1 MTAIRN
7 SYKQRA
13 CAPRTSSDKQC
24 ACAPRTPLFKHLSR
38 ACACLTSSYTCAFRR
53 QALWDSLPVAV
64 VSGMVH
70 PMSEIGMYD
79 ETHTLH
85 SAPLHTFSQISII
98 KRQRT
103 AFAQPR
109 ELQAIYVTPAMGIP
123 EKKSDSLGRSPP
135 TFQDVNVPV
144 AWCSICQKTS
154 KLHAV
159 LGYIN
164 GMQLTCRE

>member
-1 MTAIRN
+1 MTSIRN

-13 CAPRTSSDKQC
+13 CAPRTSSDKQR

-53 QALWDSLPVAV
+53 QALWDSLPVAL

-123 EKKSDSLGRSPP
+123 EKKATHWADPLQPS
-135 TFQDVNVPV
+135 
-144 AWCSICQKTS
+144 KTS
-154 KLHAV
+154 MSLSPGAQYVKKHRSCMRCWV
-159 LGYIN
+159 
-164 GMQLTCRE
+164 T